1 VEGGREKLFEVPD
14 DTESKLSCLLRARLQ
29 RSPLAKTVRVHDDTH
44 RALKR
49 LKAQRRSR
57 SIDEVIREMIRT
69 STGVRV
75 GEREAEGETKLISYL
90 KP

>member
-1 VEGGREKLFEVPD
+1 MLITSEV
-14 DTESKLSCLLRARLQ
+14 K

-49 LKAQRRSR
+49 LKVRKRSR

-69 STGVRV
+69 LTGVPV
-75 GEREAEGETKLISYL
+75 GEQESAGETKLISYL
-90 KP
+90 KS